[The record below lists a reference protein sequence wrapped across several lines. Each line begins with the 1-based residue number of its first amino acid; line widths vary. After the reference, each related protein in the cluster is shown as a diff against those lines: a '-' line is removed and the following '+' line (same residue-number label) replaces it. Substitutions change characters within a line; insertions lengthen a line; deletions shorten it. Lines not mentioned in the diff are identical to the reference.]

1 MVPSFA
7 GRNNLFRI
15 LAPAEGTGALAV
27 VGLQIL
33 VHGIHQIL
41 QGGEVTALQAA
52 PRQFGEET
60 LHRIHPGAGGGY
72 EVKVPVGVRV
82 QPGMHIGSLRRGVV
96 VQDHMHGG
104 AGGAV
109 GGQMIQK
116 GQELL
121 LAMPGLRLGGD
132 LSGLHVQRGAER
144 GGAMP
149 DVIMGLGGGMPRPQG
164 QAGLGAL
171 QGLNLGLCVYGQHQG
186 LRRRLHIQAHHLPRL
201 AGEVGVR
208 RDLELA
214 TAVRGPPL
222 LAPDAVHRGV
232 VQAYCLRQAPAG
244 PVRCPVGRR
253 LQSAGQHRLH
263 LLLARRGLARRPRAI
278 VQQALHSSLHLPI
291 LPAPHRDLALA
302 GAAHNLH
309 RAQALRSGQHDGTAP
324 HMFLWGQ
331 GSGHQRLQALAILG
345 SHLKVGQAGH
355 GGGSRCRGMMKY
367 PQHLTCP
374 PQCLSRGSKSSQLC
388 TRMADLS
395 EQGRG
400 SANGLLAWPFN
411 PAGDLQ
417 EAVERPLDGCQ
428 LLDKTTEFEDF
439 SSSTVRRNSRLVPKW
454 LKIQLGMSLSA

>member
-1 MVPSFA
+1 MVPSFT
-7 GRNNLFRI
+7 GRYNLFRI
-15 LAPAEGTGALAV
+15 LAPAEGTGGLAV
-27 VGLQIL
+27 VGLQVL

-60 LHRIHPGAGGGY
+60 LHRMHAGTGGRY
-72 EVKVPVGVRV
+72 EVKVPVGVCV
-82 QPGMHIGSLRRGVV
+82 QPGMHIGGLRRGVV
-96 VQDHMHGG
+96 VQDYMHGG
-104 AGGAV
+104 IGGAV

-121 LAMPGLRLGGD
+121 RAMPGLRLGGD
-132 LSGLHVQRGAER
+132 LSRLHVQRGAER

-149 DVIMGLGGGMPRPQG
+149 DVVVRVRGGASRRQG
-164 QAGLGAL
+164 QAGLSAL
-171 QGLNLGLCVYGQHQG
+171 QGLNLGLFVYGQHQG
-186 LRRRLHIQAHHLPRL
+186 LRWRVHIQADHVPRL

-214 TAVRGPPL
+214 TAVRGQPL

-232 VQAYCLRQAPAG
+232 VQAYFLRQAPAG
-244 PVRCPVGRR
+244 SVRCTVGRW

-278 VQQALHSSLHLPI
+278 VQQALHSSLHIPI
-291 LPAPHRDLALA
+291 LPTPHRDLALA

-309 RAQALRSGQHDGTAP
+309 RAQALRGGQHDGTAP
-324 HMFLWGQ
+324 HMFLRGQ
-331 GSGHQRLQALAILG
+331 RRGHQRLQALAILG

-388 TRMADLS
+388 TRGQSAPERAHLFAIAKLGKGTIPESAAGHSTPAQQQVHRHQQDL
-395 EQGRG
+395 GG
-400 SANGLLAWPFN
+400 HYGALPGGHAHGNLGD
-411 PAGDLQ
+411 AGD
-417 EAVERPLDGCQ
+417 R
-428 LLDKTTEFEDF
+428 
-439 SSSTVRRNSRLVPKW
+439 SY
-454 LKIQLGMSLSA
+454 

>member
-1 MVPSFA
+1 MVPSFT
-7 GRNNLFRI
+7 GRHYLFRV

-27 VGLQIL
+27 VGLQIR

-60 LHRIHPGAGGGY
+60 LHRMHPGTGGGY

-82 QPGMHIGSLRRGVV
+82 QPGMHIGGLRRSVM

-104 AGGAV
+104 IRGAV

-132 LSGLHVQRGAER
+132 LSRLHVQCGEER

-149 DVIMGLGGGMPRPQG
+149 DVVVRVRGGLSRLQG
-164 QAGLGAL
+164 QAGWGAL
-171 QGLNLGLCVYGQHQG
+171 QGLNLGLFIYGQHQG
-186 LRRRLHIQAHHLPRL
+186 MRWRVHIQANHLPCL

-214 TAVRGPPL
+214 TAVRGQPMLP
-222 LAPDAVHRGV
+222 PDAVHRGG
-232 VQAYCLRQAPAG
+232 VQAYCLRHAPAG
-244 PVRCPVGRR
+244 PVRCAVGRR
-253 LQSAGQHRLH
+253 LQGAGPHRLH
-263 LLLARRGLARRPRAI
+263 PLLAGRRLARRPRAI
-278 VQQALHSSLHLPI
+278 VQQALHSRLHIPI

-309 RAQALRSGQHDGTAP
+309 RAQTLRGGQHDGTTP
-324 HMFLWGQ
+324 HMFLRGQ
-331 GSGHQRLQALAILG
+331 GRGHQRLQALAILG

-355 GGGSRCRGMMKY
+355 G
-367 PQHLTCP
+367 
-374 PQCLSRGSKSSQLC
+374 
-388 TRMADLS
+388 A
-395 EQGRG
+395 
-400 SANGLLAWPFN
+400 GLD
-411 PAGDLQ
+411 AG
-417 EAVERPLDGCQ
+417 V
-428 LLDKTTEFEDF
+428 
-439 SSSTVRRNSRLVPKW
+439 
-454 LKIQLGMSLSA
+454 